1 MEFMPEFLLSI
12 STIFPIFTN
21 MKKIDIVHYHLK
33 PGGVTKIIQSQ
44 IESLLK
50 AGDYDIRLLC
60 AECPDQ
66 EDYTK
71 QGVELICDDV
81 FGYADF
87 NEKDKDTMNTI
98 MDKTR
103 EAAKKHFSAERI
115 IHFHNLNLGKN
126 PYWTLAIY
134 ELAEKGFNVINHVHD
149 FAEDRRENQ
158 AFMQRIIQGHF
169 EKDIKTVMYPDFS
182 NYHMATLSRHDYE
195 RVKQQ
200 GFSENQ
206 IHYLPNPINI
216 EEVLATADVDTGDQV
231 YRDLGLDNNKSLITY
246 PVRGIRRKNIG
257 ELILLAHLFE
267 DLANFVITLP
277 PENPV
282 EKKSYDKWKAFC
294 DEKQIP
300 VTFEAGQKTDF
311 VNLITSS
318 DFCITTS
325 IREGFGMVFLEPWM
339 MSTPVIGRNLKNIT
353 KDLIKE
359 GIEFPGLYNFIR
371 VPYKGDLKDFA
382 ELQFDQQKRIISM
395 IIKDKMMANI
405 IFVSNSHL
413 KKMFQP
419 VRQNIMSN
427 NQEIIKEKF
436 SIASYGERLKQLYS
450 QFTG

>member
-1 MEFMPEFLLSI
+1 
-12 STIFPIFTN
+12 

-44 IESLLK
+44 IESLHRT
-50 AGDYDIRLLC
+50 GDYDIRLFC

-66 EDYTK
+66 EEYASK
-71 QGVELICDDV
+71 GVELVCDEAFD
-81 FGYADF
+81 YADF
-87 NEKDKDTMNTI
+87 NENDKATI
-98 MDKTR
+98 EQKMEKTR
-103 EAAKKHFSAERI
+103 NVAEKYFSADRI

-126 PYWTLAIY
+126 PYWTLAVF
-134 ELAEKGFNVINHVHD
+134 ELAEKGINVVNHVHD
-149 FAEDRRENQ
+149 FAEDRKDNQ
-158 AFMQRIIQGHF
+158 TFLQRIIQDHF
-169 EKDIKTVMYPDFS
+169 EKNLKTVMYPDFS
-182 NYHMATLSRHDYE
+182 NYHIAALSRHDYE
-195 RVKQQ
+195 RIKQHH
-200 GFSENQ
+200 FSEKQ
-206 IHYLPNPINI
+206 IHYLPNPVDMDEVI
-216 EEVLATADVDTGDQV
+216 EAAGEDTRDAV
-231 YRDLGLDNNKSLITY
+231 YHDLGLDAKKSLVTY

-257 ELILLAHLFE
+257 EFILLAHLFA
-267 DLANFVITLP
+267 DLANFVMTLP
-277 PENPV
+277 PQNPV

-294 DEKQIP
+294 EEKQIP

-325 IREGFGMVFLEPWM
+325 VREGFGMVFLEPWM

-382 ELQFDQQKRIISM
+382 EIHFDQQKQIISK
-395 IIKDKMMANI
+395 IIEDKMMANI

-413 KKMFQP
+413 KRMFQP

-427 NQEIIKEKF
+427 NQAIIKEKF
-436 SIASYGERLKQLYS
+436 SIKSYAERLRKLYS
-450 QFTG
+450 SFAG